1 MGKSKKLYKQMV
13 EIANET
19 KDDALYSLK
28 NWKPTKTH
36 DLTKKESRAAYVGF
50 ALGLFNAAESILIG
64 KEIHDTMS
72 SSVYD
77 WLCENVQR
85 YRDDHHEYVATLKC
99 DDDDEYVATLKCD
112 NDDLSALVEFL
123 EAITKDPDLIE
134 TISRD
139 LGEEE

>member
-19 KDDALYSLK
+19 KGDALYILK

-64 KEIHDTMS
+64 KEIHDTLS
-72 SSVYD
+72 TSVYD

-85 YRDDHHEYVATLKC
+85 YRDDHDEYVATLKC
-99 DDDDEYVATLKCD
+99 DDDDEDDA
-112 NDDLSALVEFL
+112 DDLSALVEFL
-123 EAITKDPDLIE
+123 EAITKDSDLIE